1 MKGICIMNSFIRAF
15 YETDLCEAAKP
26 FEMSEEA
33 RSASISCERI
43 HKKLMETLSEENA
56 ALLEEY
62 FDTNNIV
69 RDDEIFHAYCCGI
82 RDIVR
87 FAAGAF
93 IE

>member
-1 MKGICIMNSFIRAF
+1 MKSFIRAF

-33 RSASISCERI
+33 RSASISSERI
-43 HKKLMETLSEENA
+43 HKKLMENLSEENA

-69 RDDEIFHAYCCGI
+69 RDEEIFHAYVSGM
-82 RDIVR
+82 RDIIR
-87 FAAGAF
+87 FITGVF
-93 IE
+93 IG